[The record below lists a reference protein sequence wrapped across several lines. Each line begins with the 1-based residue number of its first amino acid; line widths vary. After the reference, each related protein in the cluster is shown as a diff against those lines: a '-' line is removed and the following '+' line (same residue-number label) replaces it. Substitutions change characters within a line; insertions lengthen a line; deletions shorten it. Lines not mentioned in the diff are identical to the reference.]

1 MTKQVLFVSDHG
13 DPLAKLGGK
22 QAGGQNNYVKQLA
35 LALETRGWQVDV
47 VTHWCDENAPQIE
60 HFANAAA

>member
-22 QAGGQNNYVKQLA
+22 QARS
-35 LALETRGWQVDV
+35 E
-47 VTHWCDENAPQIE
+47 E
-60 HFANAAA
+60 HTSELQSP